1 MSIFWLFCKNNFLDK
16 IIVCRANDTSHCQIF
31 HNSGCGMHVEN
42 NIHQSIFLTPANFEK
57 KTKYIN
63 RFNPS
68 VAYTIH
74 QADMLGNLVTAC
86 L

>member
-1 MSIFWLFCKNNFLDK
+1 MTLATVRFFT
-16 IIVCRANDTSHCQIF
+16 IVV
-31 HNSGCGMHVEN
+31 VEN